1 MSYVMV
7 AIICFL
13 LGIAFERWLMDEPDV
28 YDEGHPIAQ
37 GFEYDDEDIPK
48 PGGTI

>member
-1 MSYVMV
+1 MSYVILTLF
-7 AIICFL
+7 AFL
-13 LGIAFERWLMDEPDV
+13 LGVAFERWLNRTEV